1 MSITSSQNSNENIN
15 LLAAQRFLYAKAKN
29 IRTFRIVCSLIFA
42 LIIAPITIIIIPEIK
57 IIVGIISSRWV
68 VIVFLLT
75 HFENRLI
82 RNAATIQEQFD
93 TSVFDMR
100 WNKFLVGN
108 KISPEIIVSA
118 NRKYKGERKK
128 LENWY
133 GDISN
138 IPHSFAVLL
147 CQRSN
152 LVWDWRLRRYLAW
165 TILIFLLIL
174 TGVEGSIAYYFNIS
188 SQVFFLG
195 LFLPSISFIIIALRE
210 LKEHF
215 EIADNKEKLEGQLTN
230 LLNQFV
236 DGDSIGS
243 DNDTRQI
250 QDKIFELRKRA
261 VLIPDWWYSILKI
274 DFENDMQSSIDMY
287 KEKLNH

>member
-1 MSITSSQNSNENIN
+1 MSITSSQNTNESIN
-15 LLAAQRFLYAKAKN
+15 LLAAQRFLYAKAKK
-29 IRTFRIVCSLIFA
+29 IRTLRIVGSLILA
-42 LIIAPITIIIIPEIK
+42 SIIAPITIIIFPEIK
-57 IIVGIISSRWV
+57 VIVGIISSIWV

-75 HFENRLI
+75 HFETRLI

-93 TSVFDMR
+93 TSVFDMG
-100 WNKFLVGN
+100 WNKFLAGN
-108 KISPEIIVSA
+108 KISPEIIVNA

-152 LVWDWRLRRYLAW
+152 LVWDWRLRRYFAW

-174 TGVEGSIAYYFNIS
+174 TGVDGSIAYYFNIS

-195 LFLPSISFIIIALRE
+195 LFLPSISFIIIAIRE

-230 LLNQFV
+230 LLNQYV
-236 DGDSIGS
+236 DRDSIVS

-250 QDKIFELRKRA
+250 QDKIFELRKKA
-261 VLIPDWWYSILKI
+261 ALIPDWWYWILKI

-287 KEKLNH
+287 KEKLNN